1 MVRFFGARVLL
12 LLWAAVLGTH
22 TDMEKWPGIA
32 ISFLHPFLWFL
43 FPLRG
48 SIKVLGFFPTKNPFC
63 RVETTPEAWT
73 HLFSPSLTCL

>member
-22 TDMEKWPGIA
+22 TDLEKWPGVA
-32 ISFLHPFLWFL
+32 ISFLWFL

-63 RVETTPEAWT
+63 RVETAPEA
-73 HLFSPSLTCL
+73 